1 MEDVKVTVGCM
12 VFVVF
17 GLMVLAVSVLIGH
30 FFGFSIGLA
39 TLLVLVATLVF
50 WLACA
55 YYKSAGGDAE

>member
-1 MEDVKVTVGCM
+1 MKNVDATVGCM
-12 VFVVF
+12 VVVVF
-17 GLMVLAVSVLIGH
+17 GLLALAVSVLIGH

>member
-39 TLLVLVATLVF
+39 TLLVLVATLVL